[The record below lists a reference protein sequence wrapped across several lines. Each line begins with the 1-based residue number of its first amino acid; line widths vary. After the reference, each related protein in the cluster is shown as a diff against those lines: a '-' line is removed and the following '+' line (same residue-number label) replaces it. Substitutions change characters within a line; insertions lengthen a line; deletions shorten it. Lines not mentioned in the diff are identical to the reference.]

1 MIINNGKFAEKV
13 IQGEFEFVDHGF
25 NTGKYNMDFDVEYT
39 KAVEAGE
46 AKPIFRVYGWT
57 PWCLSLGANQKIEEI
72 NAEKCEEFGYDIVRR
87 PTGGRAVLHANE
99 ITYSVIMPLP
109 YGTTVQDVYRDVH
122 TLFVESFQKLG
133 AELDFQKSQPDF
145 KDFYS
150 RESVSVSCFASS
162 ARYEIEK
169 DGKKLV
175 GSAQRLF
182 GGTLLQHGSILI
194 GAGHEQLAEIA
205 NVNSE
210 SKRDILRK
218 YISDHSTTL
227 SEVATRPITYAEC
240 ARIIEETI
248 QQ

>member
-1 MIINNGKFAEKV
+1 MIIKSGKFAEEV
-13 IQGEFEFVDHGF
+13 IQNEFEFVNHGY
-25 NTGKYNMDFDVEYT
+25 NTGKFNMDFDIEYT
-39 KAVEAGE
+39 KSVEAGTNI
-46 AKPIFRVYGWT
+46 PIFRLYGWK
-57 PWCLSLGANQKIEEI
+57 PWCLSLGANQKQDEI
-72 NAEKCEEFGYDIVRR
+72 DSAKCEELGFEIVRR

-109 YGTTVQDVYRDVH
+109 YGMTVQDVYREIH
-122 TLFVESFQKLG
+122 TLFVESFSKLG

-162 ARYEIEK
+162 ARYEIMK

-175 GSAQRLF
+175 GSAQRLL

-194 GAGHEQLAEIA
+194 GAGHEKLADIA
-205 NVNSE
+205 NVKSE
-210 SKRDILRK
+210 SKREILRK

-227 SEVATRPITYAEC
+227 SEVAARPITYTEC

-248 QQ
+248 IL